1 MDILSFFYFLFGS
14 IAVLCFIGYLISK
27 DKRFLEVLPNKK
39 ASGASTVNLIGTAI
53 YGSKIL
59 DAEQLRFY
67 GFEVA
72 DGITIPLVKFKTKFI
87 SIVFPLIPLRTQVIF
102 DEQSLGLE
110 TKFYAMPVKM
120 YWKQAF
126 KILTIS
132 YTSLLL
138 IIIIVPLVLSNIGFD
153 SALFDEDFR
162 LTGTG
167 VTPTDDTLIE
177 HMVYEIET
185 EGYVTINIDLT
196 VEDGKKVDIYIDE
209 QMTYSFYGMP
219 DKHIEDVSSYSGS
232 YETGSNANQIVSIE
246 IWNSNNYE
254 EVTGHIRIE

>member
-1 MDILSFFYFLFGS
+1 MDTLSFFYFLFGS

-27 DKRFLEVLPNKK
+27 DKRFLEVLPNKN
-39 ASGASTVNLIGTAI
+39 ASGSSTVNLIGTAI
-53 YGSKIL
+53 YGSKLL

-138 IIIIVPLVLSNIGFD
+138 IIVIVPLILSNIGFNT
-153 SALFDEDFR
+153 AIYDEDFR
-162 LTGTG
+162 LTGDGTI
-167 VTPTDDTLIE
+167 PTDDTLIE
-177 HMVYEIET
+177 YMVYELET
-185 EGYVTINIDLT
+185 EGYITLNIDLI
-196 VEDGKKVDIYIDE
+196 VDDGKKVDIYCHE
-209 QMTYSFYGMP
+209 QMVINPYGLSG
-219 DKHIEDVSSYSGS
+219 DLIENVSSYSGS
-232 YETGSNANQIVSIE
+232 YETRSNAHQTVYVE